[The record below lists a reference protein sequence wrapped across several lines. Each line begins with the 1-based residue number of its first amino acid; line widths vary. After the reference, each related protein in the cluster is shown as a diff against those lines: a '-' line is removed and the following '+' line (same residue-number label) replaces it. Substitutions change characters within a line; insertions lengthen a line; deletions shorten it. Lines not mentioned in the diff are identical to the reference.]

1 PDAYE
6 LPQAPGN
13 GYLKVGT
20 ETMTRFKAAYVS
32 GPASED
38 AQDDRQN
45 GPKVQKQIVPFGPA
59 YMRPAILEQA
69 APQRPKETG
78 NKESLFD
85 VVVKQLEGHGP
96 PPHQI
101 WLPPLD
107 EPPTL
112 DHLLPGLAPT
122 PQHGFTTS
130 GWDGR
135 GRLHAVAGIVDR
147 PFDQRRDPFWLDLS
161 GAAGH
166 VAVVGA
172 PQAGKSTLLRTL
184 IASLAL
190 MHTPQEV
197 QFYCLDFG
205 GGTLT
210 TLSGLP
216 HVGGV
221 ASRLDADRVR
231 RTVAEVTGLLGQR
244 EREFTERGID
254 SMVTYRRLRA
264 EGRIPGDGYG
274 DVFLVVDNWLTVRQD
289 FEQIEP
295 IITDL
300 AARGLGYGIHVIAA
314 TNKWSEYRTGIR
326 DLFGTRLE
334 LRLGDPYESE
344 VNRKLAENVPEG
356 RPGRGLTREGLHF
369 LTALPRIDSR
379 PGADDLTDG
388 VAKLVERVS
397 GSWQGPGAPRVR
409 MLPDVLPIEQL
420 PTAAQTGRS
429 VPFGI
434 DEETL
439 SPVMLDFE
447 SDPHFVV
454 FGDTECGKSNLL
466 RLIADG
472 IVARHDTSEARL
484 IFLDYRR
491 SLLDTAN
498 TEHRIGYAASSTA
511 AAGLLKDVVG
521 ALQVRLPPSDLTPD
535 QLRSRSW
542 WSGSDLYLVV
552 DDYDL
557 VGTSQSN
564 PLLPLVEL
572 LPQARDIGLHLI
584 LSRAMGGAGRAL
596 YDPVLQRLKDMA
608 TPALIMSG
616 TKDEGAL
623 FGDVRPKP
631 LPLGRGQFTE
641 RRRGVRLV
649 QTAFLGTPE
658 Q

>member
-1 PDAYE
+1 
-6 LPQAPGN
+6 L
-13 GYLKVGT
+13 
-20 ETMTRFKAAYVS
+20 
-32 GPASED
+32 
-38 AQDDRQN
+38 
-45 GPKVQKQIVPFGPA
+45 
-59 YMRPAILEQA
+59 
-69 APQRPKETG
+69 
-78 NKESLFD
+78 
-85 VVVKQLEGHGP
+85 
-96 PPHQI
+96 
-101 WLPPLD
+101 
-107 EPPTL
+107 
-112 DHLLPGLAPT
+112 
-122 PQHGFTTS
+122 
-130 GWDGR
+130 
-135 GRLHAVAGIVDR
+135 
-147 PFDQRRDPFWLDLS
+147 
-161 GAAGH
+161 
-166 VAVVGA
+166 VGA

-184 IASLAL
+184 VASLAL

-210 TLSGLP
+210 TLNGLP

-231 RTVAEVTGLLGQR
+231 RTVAEVTGLLAQR

-274 DVFLVVDNWLTVRQD
+274 DVFLVVDNWLTLRQD

-295 IITDL
+295 TITDL
-300 AARGLGYGIHVIAA
+300 AARGLGYGIHVVAA
-314 TNKWSEYRTGIR
+314 TNKWSEYRTSVR

-369 LTALPRIDSR
+369 LTALPRIDAR
-379 PGADDLTDG
+379 PGAEDLSDA
-388 VAKLVERVS
+388 VAKLVERIS

-420 PTAAQTGRS
+420 PTAAQTGRR

-511 AAGLLKDVVG
+511 AAGLLKDIVG

-572 LPQARDIGLHLI
+572 LPQARDIGLHLV
-584 LSRAMGGAGRAL
+584 LSRAVGGAGRAL

-649 QTAFLGTPE
+649 QTAFLGAPE
-658 Q
+658 E